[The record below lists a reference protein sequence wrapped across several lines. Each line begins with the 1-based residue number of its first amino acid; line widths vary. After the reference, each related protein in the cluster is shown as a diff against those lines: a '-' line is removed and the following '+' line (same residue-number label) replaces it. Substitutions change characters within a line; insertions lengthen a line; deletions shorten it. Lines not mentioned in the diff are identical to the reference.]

1 MATTAKFPAALL
13 TLADLGAEYP
23 DATAP
28 TELTLNGNITNVAGT
43 FIVNEAI
50 PASWP
55 ASSWVKIDSEELHY
69 SSYNAGTKTFTVD
82 VRGAQ
87 TTYGSGAAA
96 SHTTGATVG
105 LWISAQAINQ
115 LMADLIATQTR
126 LGISRTRTIFIS
138 ASDCQ
143 TYGGGTVSALGPH
156 PVIVFPDVSATGGA
170 LGSFIVPAD
179 FSSLTS
185 VKALIHAAATANM
198 YLATRQSYAYKSDGT
213 QNYQNR
219 SDSTAAG
226 VVAMTTNLVNAV
238 DVSAMADGLTPAT
251 SDIIGLQVVRDGTQ
265 GTDTMNSDV
274 EFMGFL
280 VTYVALY

>member
-1 MATTAKFPAALL
+1 MATAAKFPAALL

-23 DATAP
+23 DAAAP

-55 ASSWVKIDSEELHY
+55 AAGWVKIDNETIHY
-69 SSYNAGTKTFTVD
+69 SAYVGGTKTFTAD

-105 LWISAQAINQ
+105 LWLSPQAINQ

-126 LGISRTRTIFIS
+126 LGTTRTRTIFLS

-143 TYGGGTVSALGPH
+143 TYGGGTAGTLGPH
-156 PVIVFPDVSATGGA
+156 SIIIFPDVSATGGA
-170 LGSFIVPAD
+170 AGSFIVPAD
-179 FSSLTS
+179 FVSLTS
-185 VKALIHAAATANM
+185 VKALVHCAATANM
-198 YLATRQSYAYKSDGT
+198 YLSTRLSYAYKSDGT

-219 SDSTAAG
+219 SDSTVAG

-238 DVSAMADGLTPAT
+238 DISAMADALTPAVG
-251 SDIIGLQVVRDGTQ
+251 DIIGLQVVRDGTQ

-274 EFMGFL
+274 EFHGFL